1 MHLDQEMMK
10 AELTALVNRAFSLPE
25 VKCIRVR
32 DTVICRG
39 REKADRICEAVEK
52 SWHDY
57 LSDVDLC
64 IEVQLHP
71 DSGVTQEE
79 YTAGIERFGFDRET
93 CFGRSFIPQ
102 SSMWRLALKNGVRFD
117 VGFSVEWSPEGE
129 KLAAFPQVE
138 EDEDGPV
145 GELVW
150 PMKRADAFWFVQVQ
164 ALGKLFRND
173 YLIADH
179 LAHMGLN
186 ETLEQQ
192 MVMRDIRYG
201 TNHHRYGYAEKRGY
215 EEYLEECPFLT
226 GDKNRDAIA
235 RKLYAAAMAY
245 EEYLNCFH
253 TNWNNQSWYFFD
265 LWECYERQG
274 KAEVY

>member
-1 MHLDQEMMK
+1 MHLNQEMMK
-10 AELTALVNRAFSLPE
+10 TELTALANRAFSLPE
-25 VKCIRVR
+25 VKSIRVR
-32 DTVICRG
+32 DVVMERG
-39 REKADRICEAVEK
+39 ELLSERIAEAVQK

-64 IEVQLHP
+64 IEVWLHP
-71 DSGVTQEE
+71 DSLVTQEE
-79 YTAGIERFGFDRET
+79 YIAGIERFGFDRET

-102 SSMWRLALKNGVRFD
+102 NRMWRLVLKNGVRFD

-129 KLAAFPQVE
+129 KLAAFPETE

-150 PMKRADAFWFVQVQ
+150 PMKRADTFWFVQVQ

-215 EEYLEECPFLT
+215 EKYLEECPFLT
-226 GDKNRDAIA
+226 GDKNRDTIA

-253 TNWNNQSWYFFD
+253 TNWNNQSRYFFD
-265 LWECYERQG
+265 LWQCYERQG